1 MMGLV
6 IILRGNFGAIL
17 GSWSWLTATVAIL
30 SPVRRHSYSFT
41 QADLSILQIILCV
54 FAHVIYNIYFHPLA
68 KFPGPKLA
76 VISNVYQ
83 NHRLFDTLFV

>member
-6 IILRGNFGAIL
+6 IFLRGNFGAIL
-17 GSWSWLTATVAIL
+17 ESWSWLTATAAIF
-30 SPVRRHSYSFT
+30 SPV
-41 QADLSILQIILCV
+41 V
-54 FAHVIYNIYFHPLA
+54 FYVLAHGIYNIYFHPLA

-83 NHRLFDTLFV
+83 NHRLFGTLFV